1 MGEVVWEGRTGC
13 FVVWVESLGGGVL
26 AAGTCIGWWC

>member
-26 AAGTCIGWWC
+26 AGKSIGWRC